1 MPNPRLAGRYA
12 KSLVDLATEKGQL
25 EVVYK
30 DMQYLQAV
38 CNSSREFVNLLRSPI
53 IKADKKDAII
63 SAVTKSNVSEL
74 TAAFS
79 RLLVAKGRES
89 ELPEIAAAFI
99 DQYNAINNIGRVKL
113 TTAVPVSEELKNA
126 IAARVKADQGLKNVD
141 LETAVDES
149 LIGGFTLEFNN
160 RLVDASVLRDLNDI
174 KKQFSVNLFES
185 RLK

>member
-12 KSLVDLATEKGQL
+12 KSLVDLATERGQL

-38 CNSSREFVNLLRSPI
+38 CNTSKEFVNLLRSPI

-74 TAAFS
+74 TAAFNK
-79 RLLVAKGRES
+79 LLVAKGRES
-89 ELPEIAAAFI
+89 ELPEIAAAFV
-99 DQYNAINNIGRVKL
+99 DQYNAIKNIGRVKL

-126 IAARVKADQGLKNVD
+126 IAARVKADQGLQGVD

-160 RLVDASVLRDLNDI
+160 RLLDASVLRDLNDI

>member
-12 KSLVDLATEKGQL
+12 KSLIDLASEKGQL

-38 CNSSREFVNLLRSPI
+38 CKSSREFVSLLRSPI

-63 SAVTKSNVSEL
+63 SAVTKTNVSEL
-74 TAAFS
+74 TNAFN

-89 ELPEIAAAFI
+89 DLPEIAGAFI
-99 DQYNAINNIGRVKL
+99 DQYNAINNISKVKL

-126 IAARVKADQGLKNVD
+126 IAAKVKADQGLQNVD

-160 RLVDASVLRDLNDI
+160 RLLDASVLRDLNDI

-185 RLK
+185 RLH